1 VKHVVSLHT
10 NKGRKEADQFLV
22 EGKRFVQEALQ
33 RNAKIVRI
41 YYCSDIKEL
50 PDENSNSSKQCVS
63 EAYLLEQA
71 YKKQI
76 PVEEVTEAVMR
87 KISTTKEP
95 QRILAISMKRQLEWI
110 DIDFD
115 NKEILLIIDEIQD
128 PGNLGTILRT
138 ALAAGVRNIILTKGT
153 VDVYNTKVLRSSMGS
168 IFSLKI
174 LTDKTPE
181 EITNFCRSNN
191 FSLTISTMEG
201 NSIYQ
206 ENISENIPLAL
217 VMGNEAFGPAKIFHQ
232 QADKKLSIPMFNT
245 VESLNVAIAAG
256 IFLFEIRRQLGFL

>member
-1 VKHVVSLHT
+1 MKHVVSLHT
-10 NKGRKEADQFLV
+10 NKGRKEASQFLV
-22 EGKRFVQEALQ
+22 EGKRFVQEAIQ

-50 PDENSNSSKQCVS
+50 LDDN
-63 EAYLLEQA
+63 LLEQA
-71 YKKQI
+71 SKQQI

-87 KISTTKEP
+87 KINTTKEP
-95 QRILAISMKRQLEWI
+95 QGILAISTKRQFEWI
-110 DIDFD
+110 DIDSD
-115 NKEILLIIDEIQD
+115 NKEILLIIDQIQD

-153 VDVYNTKVLRSSMGS
+153 VDVYNTKVLRSSMGA

-181 EITNFCRSNN
+181 EITNFCKANN

-206 ENISENIPLAL
+206 EKISENIPLAL
-217 VMGNEAFGPAKIFHQ
+217 VLGNEAFGPAKIFHQ
-232 QADKKLSIPMFNT
+232 EAGQKLSIPMFNT

>member
-1 VKHVVSLHT
+1 MHD
-10 NKGRKEADQFLV
+10 NKGRKETGQFLI
-22 EGKRFVQEALQ
+22 EGKRFVHEALE

-41 YYCSDIKEL
+41 FYCTDDKEL
-50 PDENSNSSKQCVS
+50 PTNNSKNSSKQYLS
-63 EAYLLEQA
+63 IAYLLEQA

-76 PVEEVTEAVMR
+76 NVEEVTEAVMR

-95 QRILAISMKRQLEWI
+95 QRILAIATKSEFDWI
-110 DIDFD
+110 DIYLKS
-115 NKEILLIIDEIQD
+115 KEVLLIIDGIQD

-138 ALAAGVRNIILTKGT
+138 ALAADVRNIILTKGT
-153 VDVYNTKVLRSSMGS
+153 VDIYNTKVLRSSMGS

-181 EITNFCRSNN
+181 EITNFCKSNN
-191 FSLTISTMEG
+191 YIITVSTMEG

-206 ENISENIPLAL
+206 EEISENLPFAL
-217 VMGNEAFGPAKIFHQ
+217 VMGNEAFGSAKIFHQ
-232 QADKKLSIPMFNT
+232 EADRRLSIPMFNT